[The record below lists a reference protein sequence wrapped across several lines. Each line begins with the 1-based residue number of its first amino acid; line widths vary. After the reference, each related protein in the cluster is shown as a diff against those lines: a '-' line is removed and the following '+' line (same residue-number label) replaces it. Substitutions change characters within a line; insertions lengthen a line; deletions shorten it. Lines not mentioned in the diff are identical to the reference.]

1 MIIGLIFCNL
11 VFERDVV
18 ALKEALNDTD
28 SRIKKLEDHRE
39 SECRKPNSDSE
50 TLRRL
55 EKNLDNLH
63 KKRAL
68 ILSELE

>member
-1 MIIGLIFCNL
+1 MD
-11 VFERDVV
+11 FEKDVA
-18 ALKEALNDTD
+18 ALKEALSDTD
-28 SRIKKLEDHRE
+28 SRIKKLEVHRE
-39 SECRKPNSDSE
+39 SERRKPNSDSE

>member
-1 MIIGLIFCNL
+1 MA
-11 VFERDVV
+11 
-18 ALKEALNDTD
+18 ALREALSDTE
-28 SRIKKLEDHRE
+28 SRIKKLEEHKE
-39 SECRKPNSDSE
+39 SEKKKTNSDFE

-55 EKNLDNLH
+55 EKNIENLY